1 MTTYQPRDL
10 SSSEL
15 APDASLAEAVTWA
28 VAYAVHA
35 PSELNS
41 QPWAFTSTLG
51 PSDGSAVVGL
61 LLDTS
66 RLLPAVDPDAREAV
80 LACGAALCNLLLVLH
95 GAELATSVQ
104 LAPDP
109 TRPDL
114 LAEVTVRGRSAEP
127 AADRGLRLAIP
138 VRGSHRAPF
147 DTGQVPD
154 RLVDHLVA
162 QAASRGAAVTV
173 VDARGRALLTDLDA
187 QAKVVLQS
195 DPDYQREVAAWMR
208 TNARRLDGV
217 PGYAH
222 GLTAWQSWREP
233 TRDAFSATA
242 VSEAPVLIV
251 VGAPSDRRDALLRAG
266 MAMQGLLLAAQ
277 AAGVSASFRNAAI
290 QVPALRRAVGRAVGL
305 DHPQVLLRLGYA
317 AATDA
322 DRPVPRRPAQAV
334 LTSHRPPAATEPA
347 GAGRP

>member
-1 MTTYQPRDL
+1 MTTHQPRDL

-95 GAELATSVQ
+95 GAELGTSVQ
-104 LAPDP
+104 LVPDP

-127 AADRGLRLAIP
+127 PADRALRLAIP
-138 VRGSHRAPF
+138 LRGSHRAPF
-147 DTGQVPD
+147 DAGQVPD

-173 VDARGRALLTDLDA
+173 VDGPGRALLTDLDA
-187 QAKVVLQS
+187 QAKVLLQS

-208 TNARRLDGV
+208 TNTSRRPDGV

-233 TRDAFSATA
+233 TKDTSSGTA

-266 MAMQGLLLAAQ
+266 MAMQGLLLAAR

-290 QVPALRRAVGRAVGL
+290 QVPALRQAVGRAVGL

-317 AATDA
+317 AAA
-322 DRPVPRRPAQAV
+322 DRPVPRRPARSV
-334 LTSHRPPAATEPA
+334 LTSYRPPAATGPA